1 MLFGL
6 GVVRRGGQVERH
18 AECRALADLALSP
31 DRTVHQVDD
40 LFHNGK
46 AEAAAAH
53 LVDARVDRAGKG
65 RIHLL
70 HELRRHADA
79 RDGLA
84 VVVKQLR
91 QLHRLRDDFELP
103 ALDARDVRH
112 IVDELLQ
119 VAAADTDLFQ
129 ALFHLIRIVRV
140 L

>member
-1 MLFGL
+1 MSGFSGSVLRRLGVLFGL
-6 GVVRRGGQVERH
+6 GVVRRGRQVERH

-31 DRTVHQVDD
+31 DRTAHQVDD

-79 RDGLA
+79 RVAHDRDKADLAALGKLFLIGLELHIAVFRRILDG
-84 VVVKQLR
+84 V
-91 QLHRLRDDFELP
+91 
-103 ALDARDVRH
+103 
-112 IVDELLQ
+112 
-119 VAAADTDLFQ
+119 
-129 ALFHLIRIVRV
+129 
-140 L
+140 